1 MNNHIRF
8 GITLSLATT
17 GFQAIRF
24 GRTLCRYKCR
34 FIQGTWYVSIP
45 SKMDGVNG
53 ANRLRH
59 ILNSAMESAGIC
71 TVRYWYSH
79 MDGPKEHQVL

>member
-8 GITLSLATT
+8 GITLSPATT
-17 GFQAIRF
+17 HFQAIQFDRMI
-24 GRTLCRYKCR
+24 RCCKCH
-34 FIQGTWYVSIP
+34 FIQGTWCVSIP
-45 SKMDGVNG
+45 SKMDGASG

-59 ILNSAMESAGIC
+59 ILNTARESAGIS
-71 TVRYWYSH
+71 TVSYWYSH